1 MLICST
7 SRWFDSLIEIQGLLS
22 TAYKTNI
29 SRADL
34 DIKKFA
40 DGEILPVFKD
50 TVRDQDLIIIGST
63 EQPHDNIFELIL
75 IIDAAR
81 RASVKKITLLVP
93 YFGYAR
99 QDRRNGERCSH
110 GSKTISNILE
120 NAGADHIITFDIH
133 ALQIDGNFNIPFDN
147 ITIDRV
153 LGSTIERKLLD
164 IKQEVVLCSP
174 DAGGVKRVEHINH
187 LLGDKHSIATILKKR
202 TEANK
207 VDSMILIGDVKG
219 KFVLICDDI
228 LDTGGT
234 LCKAVEY
241 LLAEGAVG
249 VGAAITHG
257 LLSKDA
263 TQKIADS
270 KLSFLV
276 LSTTTAGVREKIYN
290 IMDIQEKSQAFNDYC
305 KAMSAEDIEAS
316 KSEVVVKDFVKTEMI
331 VSNVNG
337 LIANIV
343 FRLNGSMSLVG
354 KVVTQ

>member
-7 SRWFDSLIEIQGLLS
+7 SKWFDSLKEIQELIS
-22 TAYKTNI
+22 TVYKVNI
-29 SRADL
+29 PRADL
-34 DIKKFA
+34 EIKKFA

-50 TVRDQDLIIIGST
+50 TVRDQNLIIIGST
-63 EQPHDNIFELIL
+63 EQSHDNIFELIL

-81 RASVKKITLLVP
+81 RASVNKITLLIP

-120 NAGADHIITFDIH
+120 NTGADSIITFDVH

-153 LGSTIERKLLD
+153 LGQTIAKKLLD
-164 IKQEVVLCSP
+164 IKDTVILCSP
-174 DAGGVKRVEHINH
+174 DAGGVKRVEQINH
-187 LLGDKHSIATILKKR
+187 FLENKHGIATILKKR

-207 VDSMILIGDVKG
+207 VDSMQLIGDVKG

-234 LCKAVEY
+234 LCKAAEY
-241 LLAEGAVG
+241 LLAEGATG

-257 LLSKDA
+257 LLSQDA
-263 TQKIADS
+263 TNKIAKS
-270 KLSFLV
+270 KLSFLI
-276 LSTTTAGVREKIYN
+276 LSTSTSGVREKIWS
-290 IMDIQEKSQAFNDYC
+290 IMDRQKDYEFTDGE
-305 KAMSAEDIEAS
+305 ML
-316 KSEVVVKDFVKTEMI
+316 KDFVKTEMI

-337 LIANIV
+337 LIANIIY
-343 FRLNGSMSLVG
+343 RLNGSMSLEN
-354 KVVTQ
+354 K